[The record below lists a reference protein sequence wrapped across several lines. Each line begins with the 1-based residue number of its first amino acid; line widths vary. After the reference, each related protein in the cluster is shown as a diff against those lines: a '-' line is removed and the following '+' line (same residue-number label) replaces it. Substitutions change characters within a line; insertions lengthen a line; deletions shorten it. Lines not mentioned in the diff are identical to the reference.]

1 MAFSAQSKKTG
12 RTFYLH
18 SKEVILKGGRKQR
31 IFFFSSAVKEGAV
44 DALPAGYAIGE
55 NSKTGLPILKKA

>member
-1 MAFSAQSKKTG
+1 MSFSAKSQKTG
-12 RTFYLH
+12 KEYFLH

-31 IFFFSSAVKEGAV
+31 IFFFAGAIQEGAV
-44 DALPAGYAIGE
+44 DALPIGYAIGE